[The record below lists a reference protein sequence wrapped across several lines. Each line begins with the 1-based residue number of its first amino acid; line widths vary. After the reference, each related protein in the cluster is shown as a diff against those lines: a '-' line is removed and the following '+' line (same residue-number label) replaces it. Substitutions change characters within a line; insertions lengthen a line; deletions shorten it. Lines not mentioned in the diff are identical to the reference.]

1 MPSFKPLAADASPAT
16 RPAATRAVVPYRTFF
31 ITKVPFSSSEPTA
44 LGAEPVRLLEP
55 PKSWAPWWPRRRTR
69 KEFDALNVKLAK
81 RSASSSLSPVGSR
94 NVAPRRCF
102 LEQTVAH
109 RPRCVKAGGQD
120 LEIL

>member
-44 LGAEPVRLLEP
+44 LGAASVRLLEP
-55 PKSWAPWWPRRRTR
+55 PKSWAPSRPRQRTR

-81 RSASSSLSPVGSR
+81 RHSILIPWACRVKKCGVEALLFGATCGAEATLR
-94 NVAPRRCF
+94 ERR
-102 LEQTVAH
+102 
-109 RPRCVKAGGQD
+109 RPRA
-120 LEIL
+120 